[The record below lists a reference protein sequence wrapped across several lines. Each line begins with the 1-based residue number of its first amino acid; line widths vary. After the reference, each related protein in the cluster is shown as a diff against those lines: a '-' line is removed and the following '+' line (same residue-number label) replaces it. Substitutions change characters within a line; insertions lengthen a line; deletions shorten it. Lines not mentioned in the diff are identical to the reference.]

1 VVINQDISALF
12 NAAGQ
17 PAAGAQQSMVEDI
30 VYTFSE
36 PVNIVSNV
44 TDRILFQINA
54 LSVNGFTGVV
64 PATIEWAAVAGS
76 NDTQWEVDFGVNP
89 YACGSQTGAL
99 NSLANGCYTVTI
111 TDFSK
116 ITAVSDGHAANITT
130 GAAPAAGNPNY
141 ATQSFYRL
149 FGDINGD
156 EIVNGGDC
164 NKFKQALTTYNAAF
178 DVNQDGFV
186 NAGDANDFKPDLT
199 VGFSGFTPTI

>member
-64 PATIEWAAVAGS
+64 PATIEWAALAGS
-76 NDTQWEVDFGVNP
+76 
-89 YACGSQTGAL
+89 
-99 NSLANGCYTVTI
+99 TI
-111 TDFSK
+111 
-116 ITAVSDGHAANITT
+116 
-130 GAAPAAGNPNY
+130 
-141 ATQSFYRL
+141 R
-149 FGDINGD
+149 
-156 EIVNGGDC
+156 
-164 NKFKQALTTYNAAF
+164 
-178 DVNQDGFV
+178 
-186 NAGDANDFKPDLT
+186 
-199 VGFSGFTPTI
+199 SGK